1 MNAPVIV
8 SDSTFEHE
16 VLKDD
21 KLVVVD
27 FWAEWCGPCK
37 MISPILEEVGNE
49 YPEDMKVAK
58 VDVDSN
64 NAVAAKYGIM
74 SIPALLF
81 FKNGEEIDRVIGAV
95 PKSHLVSRVENAL
108 S

>member
-8 SDSTFEHE
+8 NESTFEQE
-16 VLKDD
+16 VLKDE
-21 KLVVVD
+21 KMVVVD

-37 MISPILEEVGNE
+37 MISPILEEVGSE
-49 YPEDMKVAK
+49 YPDLMKVAK
-58 VDVDSN
+58 LDVDSN
-64 NAVAAKYGIM
+64 NAIAAQYGIM

-81 FKNGEEIDRVIGAV
+81 FRNGEEIDRVIGAV
-95 PKSHLVSRVENAL
+95 PKAHLVSRVERAL

>member
-1 MNAPVIV
+1 MNAPVV
-8 SDSTFEHE
+8 VNESTFEQE

-21 KLVVVD
+21 KMVVVD

-37 MISPILEEVGNE
+37 MISPILEEVGSE
-49 YPEDMKVAK
+49 YPDLMKVAK
-58 VDVDSN
+58 LDVDSN
-64 NAVAAKYGIM
+64 NAIAAQYGIM

-95 PKSHLVSRVENAL
+95 PKAHLVSRVESAL
-108 S
+108 G